1 MRALSAPPC
10 SLPAALLVWFVSRAG
25 GDDNAQPWCDA
36 HAFTS
41 EDQYRAVSTLLSSWS
56 HEQRVKRLAEGL
68 TRSHGPSLG
77 DVAATY
83 AGADFAPEPR
93 FEALRYS
100 HLSTSKTVALL
111 VAGELRTLPA
121 PVMQRFF
128 EHVGRAVVSAGFQ
141 YRWFAAVDV
150 CSKSKPCGTTHEA
163 SAHDVR
169 TLLETALGAAPEDV
183 AVTGAPRCAKSCDG
197 HAALARLDVTREV
210 LACNGPAAE
219 VWAMEQHR
227 ASAIYFQFAKRALGL
242 DLILAHEARAG
253 TTFAAVLSM
262 RTDVVF
268 HGFDAWFREAIVS
281 GEVLGAGFAFIIND
295 WFIAVPRRLA
305 PYAFFGAMEHLYRA
319 RCPTFRPVLS
329 ALRVFFPDVLGIASQ
344 PAAALAFFGI
354 PCVGSQFDLGRDAPH
369 TTYVGNGT
377 SSLLMQKTFI
387 RGVVTDPE
395 GRGCVAHERQT
406 PVDVDGVRFDI
417 PRCDCTPG

>member
-1 MRALSAPPC
+1 MAYTMTR
-10 SLPAALLVWFVSRAG
+10 AALLVSFVVRAV
-25 GDDNAQPWCDA
+25 GDIDPWCDA
-36 HAFTS
+36 HGFAP

-56 HEQRVKRLAEGL
+56 HEQRVKRLSESL
-68 TRSHGPSLG
+68 TRSRGPSLG
-77 DVAATY
+77 EVAAAY
-83 AGADFAPEPR
+83 ARADFAPEPR

-100 HLSTSKTVALL
+100 HLPTSKTVALL
-111 VAGELRTLPA
+111 ITGELRTLPT

-128 EHVGRAVVSAGFQ
+128 GHVGRAVVSAGFQ
-141 YRWFAAVDV
+141 YRWFAVVDV

-163 SAHDVR
+163 SARDVR
-169 TLLETALGAAPEDV
+169 SLLETALGAAPEDV
-183 AVTGAPRCAKSCDG
+183 AVTGEPRCEKSCDG

-227 ASAIYFQFAKRALGL
+227 ASAIFFQFAKRALGL

-253 TTFAAVLSM
+253 ATFAAVLSM

-319 RCPTFRPVLS
+319 RCPSFRPVLS
-329 ALRVFFPDVLGIASQ
+329 AMRAFFPDVLGIASQ
-344 PAAALAFFGI
+344 PSAALAFFGV
-354 PCVGSQFDLGRDAPH
+354 PCVGAQFDLGRDAPH
-369 TTYVGNGT
+369 TTHVGNGT
-377 SSLLMQKTFI
+377 SSLLMPKTFI
-387 RGVVTDPE
+387 RGVMEPE
-395 GRGCVAHERQT
+395 SRGCVARARQT
-406 PVDVDGVRFDI
+406 PVDVDGVRFDL
-417 PRCDCTPG
+417 PQCDCEPG